1 MIDPYHNILI
11 FVDSDSILGD
21 MERAIF
27 LEEAAKGVGYF
38 LKQGKGIDC
47 QLKLWQILNKGIL
60 YLLDEQKEFS
70 LLIVEDDD
78 FGSFGDR
85 ID

>member
-1 MIDPYHNILI
+1 
-11 FVDSDSILGD
+11 

-38 LKQGKGIDC
+38 LKQREGIDC
-47 QLKLWQILNKGIL
+47 QLKLWEILNKGIL

-85 ID
+85 IDRPLNEPSYILRLFQF